1 MSVPLSERGMT
12 KTEFFVAAY
21 KLHDAI
27 VRLLLH
33 DMGVKAVT
41 RDMKTFTY
49 RAKMSQQ
56 DEATFKKLCNQ
67 YHIDVEVDFPS
78 WLMDYYRENIL
89 HCLEDLMTHITN
101 ANSVYVDV
109 KSLNALNEF
118 NLRRREMW
126 LAIGSCERLLQQ
138 FQSAIRLLPVDA
150 NKYAQFTE
158 QIQKELEHLKNW
170 KKEDN
175 RILRMIEKARKPSE

>member
-1 MSVPLSERGMT
+1 MT

-41 RDMKTFTY
+41 RDLKTFTY

-56 DEATFKKLCNQ
+56 DEATFKKLCDQ
-67 YHIDVEVDFPS
+67 YHIDVEDDFPS

-101 ANSVYVDV
+101 ANSVGTRNSASVSLRFCLLV
-109 KSLNALNEF
+109 IKSLPIEHSACS
-118 NLRRREMW
+118 
-126 LAIGSCERLLQQ
+126 GSGPDPG
-138 FQSAIRLLPVDA
+138 I
-150 NKYAQFTE
+150 K
-158 QIQKELEHLKNW
+158 
-170 KKEDN
+170 
-175 RILRMIEKARKPSE
+175 